1 MKYIF
6 TKKNNWIY
14 LTIIIYY
21 ILLQLLVYFENASD
35 KSNIHDLKD
44 AFWYSIVTLTTVG
57 YGDFYPVTFA
67 GRAVGILFVVGSLG
81 VLSYIISK
89 LTDNIRRY
97 MDYKKQ
103 GYFGT
108 KMEGH
113 YIIIGW
119 SSFTNK
125 IVEQIINA
133 NKKVVV
139 ITNKREDVDLIKSS
153 YPTKN
158 CFVLYTELNDFKSYV
173 KANIDKAK
181 RVYLEFESDTDTLVF
196 AINLKKNFPNVKG
209 VIVLNNVELKES
221 FKYLGFD
228 FIVSKDD
235 LVSKFVASY
244 IFEPFVALYTEDL
257 IATSTNED
265 QTDIVQLPVE
275 KGNKWIGTDY
285 YDAFVSMKKES
296 NCILIGVTRD
306 GTIFKNP
313 KDFIIKE
320 NDLLLLIANVLEKQN
335 LKTSMY

>member
-1 MKYIF
+1 M
-6 TKKNNWIY
+6 
-14 LTIIIYY
+14 LTS
-21 ILLQLLVYFENASD
+21 FEASVET
-35 KSNIHDLKD
+35 SNIQNFRD

-57 YGDFYPVTFA
+57 YGDFFPVTFG
-67 GRAVGILFVVGSLG
+67 GRAIGILFVVGSLG
-81 VLSYIISK
+81 VLSFIISK

-97 MDYKKQ
+97 MDLKKQ

-119 SSFTNK
+119 SQFTNK

-133 NKKVVV
+133 DKKVVI
-139 ITNKREDVDLIKSS
+139 ITNKKEDVDLIKTS
-153 YPTKN
+153 YDTKN
-158 CFVLYTELNDFKSYV
+158 CFVLYTELNDFKSYT

-181 RVYLEFESDTDTLVF
+181 RVYLEFENDTDTLVF
-196 AINLKKNFPNVKG
+196 AINLKKNYPDVKG

-244 IFEPFVALYTEDL
+244 IFEPYVALYTEDL

-265 QTDIVQLPVE
+265 QTDIVQIKIEE
-275 KGNKWIGTDY
+275 KNKWIGKDY
-285 YDAFVSMKKES
+285 YEAFVAMKKES
-296 NCILIGVTRD
+296 NCVLIGVSRNKHVY
-306 GTIFKNP
+306 KNP
-313 KDFIIKE
+313 KDFLIQQGDI
-320 NDLLLLIANVLEKQN
+320 LLLIANVLEKKN
-335 LKTSMY
+335 LQMTMY

>member
-6 TKKNNWIY
+6 SKKNSWIVV
-14 LTIIIYY
+14 TVFIYY
-21 ILLQLLVYFENASD
+21 VLLQLLTHFEVASEE
-35 KSNIHDLKD
+35 SNIKNLGD
-44 AFWYSIVTLTTVG
+44 AFWYSVVTLTTVG
-57 YGDFYPVTFA
+57 YGDFFPVTFA
-67 GRAVGILFVVGSLG
+67 GRVIGTLFIVGSLG
-81 VLSYIISK
+81 VLSLIISK
-89 LTDNIRRY
+89 LTDNLRIY
-97 MDYKKQ
+97 MDFKKQ
-103 GYFGT
+103 GHFGT

-119 SSFTNK
+119 SQFSNK

-133 NKKVVV
+133 NEKVVI
-139 ITNKREDVDLIKSS
+139 ITNKKEDVDLIKAS
-153 YPTKN
+153 YDTKN
-158 CFVLYTELNDFKSYV
+158 CFVLYTELNDFKSYI

-181 RVYLEFESDTDTLVF
+181 RVYLEFENDTDTLVF
-196 AINLKKNFPNVKG
+196 SINLKKNYPDVKG

-265 QTDIVQLPVE
+265 ETDIVQVKIE
-275 KGNKWIGTDY
+275 KANKWIGTDY

-296 NCILIGVTRD
+296 NCVLIGVSRD
-306 GTIFKNP
+306 DKIYKNP
-313 KDFIIKE
+313 KEFTIQEQDV
-320 NDLLLLIANVLEKQN
+320 LLLIANVLEKQN
-335 LKTSMY
+335 LKTLMY